1 MFAFVFG
8 LTFVFNLALYNL
20 LLEGCILGKENKMLS
35 MLFGYL
41 NSNLHGVLLS
51 VCSNYTT
58 KSPISQP
65 KSVVKEPHSPGEVP
79 GRYNQG
85 PYGRGLLLQG
95 LVART
100 GDN

>member
-1 MFAFVFG
+1 VLRVAFI
-8 LTFVFNLALYNL
+8 LDLALNNL
-20 LLEGCILGKENKMLS
+20 LLEGRILGKENEVFS

-51 VCSNYTT
+51 VCNNYTT

-79 GRYNQG
+79 GRYNQW